1 MEACRPDHGAIADA
15 HDGIRDGCAPVT
27 RAQRE
32 LDEAARL
39 IGIVRYQE
47 PHPQVQF
54 PAAR

>member
-1 MEACRPDHGAIADA
+1 MEACRPDHSAIAKA

-27 RAQRE
+27 GAQGE

-47 PHPQVQF
+47 PHPPVQL